1 MSSMRLRALAFGVV
15 PVVLA
20 GGVAAAAPATA
31 TTAQTQPPTAVSAN
45 PGNGY
50 GLTVSDIGE
59 RPAVFKIAKET
70 LKNRNFRTAAWTADD
85 LQLTLMNIPVG
96 GDVGLE
102 MHADIDQFLRIE
114 SGSAL
119 VMMGS
124 ETSLDFVRKAGAG
137 DVILIPSGT
146 WHNVVNASRTEPLKL
161 YSLYGP
167 AAHPQGTVHRTQADD
182 PHSGEA
188 KPNPTIGTVD
198 PVAPFTKDPG
208 AVPLVF
214 DIEDATARN
223 TNFRTAA
230 WTADDLQL
238 TLMNIPVGG
247 DVGLEMHSDVDQFLR
262 VESGKAKVYFGDSPG
277 TLRFAGVAQADS
289 AVLVPSGTWHNIVN
303 DSPKQP
309 LKLYSLYGP
318 AQHPQGTIHPTQADD
333 QH

>member
-1 MSSMRLRALAFGVV
+1 MRLRALAVGVV

-70 LKNRNFRTAAWTADD
+70 LKNR
-85 LQLTLMNIPVG
+85 
-96 GDVGLE
+96 
-102 MHADIDQFLRIE
+102 
-114 SGSAL
+114 
-119 VMMGS
+119 
-124 ETSLDFVRKAGAG
+124 
-137 DVILIPSGT
+137 
-146 WHNVVNASRTEPLKL
+146 
-161 YSLYGP
+161 
-167 AAHPQGTVHRTQADD
+167 
-182 PHSGEA
+182 
-188 KPNPTIGTVD
+188 
-198 PVAPFTKDPG
+198 
-208 AVPLVF
+208 
-214 DIEDATARN
+214 
-223 TNFRTAA
+223 NFRTAA